1 MNAVG
6 FLRQFV
12 LSLVPAT
19 QPGDSD
25 QHQTTLQFIKHA
37 LTIGLLTN
45 AGGLSGICFLPQLG
59 TSFPAWTPPTVW
71 KLATFPR
78 PMCSHPGLR
87 RLLRIAILLCTMAAW
102 PYLWNFGGL
111 WVAIASLGLV
121 LTKGWSTMAVQNHEL
136 ELLEGRYLLILF
148 GLIVSS
154 LLYHSCG
161 AMKSSETP
169 NVSPPMKG
177 GCRSLRPWWVICLVV
192 LLMTPGLGAV
202 QCLGTASRSASIT
215 HTPQP
220 QTGVTQPWNLP
231 RESLSNLDPT
241 RYTAWLGTRV
251 VRPDDDADHCQFVNP
266 DIFYVPQRRG
276 GMPKPF
282 DNGDDDD
289 PMSPSLRQ
297 ERHAKTHQ
305 MSTRSTKAARPDPS
319 VTRQLVQTST
329 EKPPASIRLVYE
341 FGKIVGED

>member
-1 MNAVG
+1 
-6 FLRQFV
+6 
-12 LSLVPAT
+12 
-19 QPGDSD
+19 
-25 QHQTTLQFIKHA
+25 
-37 LTIGLLTN
+37 
-45 AGGLSGICFLPQLG
+45 
-59 TSFPAWTPPTVW
+59 
-71 KLATFPR
+71 
-78 PMCSHPGLR
+78 
-87 RLLRIAILLCTMAAW
+87 
-102 PYLWNFGGL
+102 
-111 WVAIASLGLV
+111 
-121 LTKGWSTMAVQNHEL
+121 MAVQNHEL

-154 LLYHSCG
+154 LLYHSWG

-169 NVSPPMKG
+169 NVSPPTKG

-202 QCLGTASRSASIT
+202 QYLGTASRSASTT

-220 QTGVTQPWNLP
+220 QAGVTQPWNLP
-231 RESLSNLDPT
+231 RDSLSNLDPT

-276 GMPKPF
+276 GMPKPS

-289 PMSPSLRQ
+289 SMSPSLRQ

-305 MSTRSTKAARPDPS
+305 MSTRSMKAARPGPLT
-319 VTRQLVQTST
+319 TRQQTPTPTVHTST
-329 EKPPASIRLVYE
+329 QIRLVYE
-341 FGKIVGED
+341 CGTILGPDKEDIRQSIHDFNGHPAIQSKCANLEKAGAKYLKLAPSQGMGLAAKINIPRDTELCYYIGVVNDADHDPPGNYSIDGGANWPDPASHKRHSSPEKWSRRLQHAHGKSWL